1 VTRDLAVGFL
11 VALVAC
17 GLLTACVLAIMRRL
31 PARQTV
37 RDDGPPTHLSKQ
49 GTPHMGGVAI
59 VLSVL
64 VAPLLV
70 GLVDRRTMAVAAVIL
85 GFALIGFLDDAM
97 KVRRAGGKGWQARYR
112 ILCQTGIAIAFA
124 LYACKHFGAVV
135 RAGGD
140 TWTWSAW
147 LWIPVCVLAV
157 VGAGNAA
164 NLTDGLD
171 GLLAGTGA
179 ICAMAL
185 CLAAVSYDQPSGAAM
200 AVILSGACVGF
211 LWLNARPARIWMGDT
226 GSLAI
231 GSGLAAIA
239 MVSGLLLPFVIA
251 AGVLI
256 AEALSVVVQV
266 ACFKRTGR
274 RVFRMAPVHHH
285 FELAG
290 WPEPVVVR
298 RFWIAG
304 AALAILAVLVAH
316 P

>member
-1 VTRDLAVGFL
+1 VVGFL
-11 VALVAC
+11 VAMATC

-64 VAPLLV
+64 VTPLLV
-70 GLVDRRTMAVAAVIL
+70 GLVDRRAMAVAAAVL

-97 KVRRAGGKGWQARYR
+97 KVRRPAGKGWKARYR
-112 ILCQTGIAIAFA
+112 IACQTAIAVAFA
-124 LYACKHFGAVV
+124 VYAYTHFGGVV
-135 RAGGD
+135 RAGAG
-140 TWTWSAW
+140 TWVWSAW

-179 ICAMAL
+179 MCAMVL
-185 CLAAVSYDQPSGAAM
+185 CLAAVSYDEPSGAVM

-211 LWLNARPARIWMGDT
+211 LWFNARPARIWMGDT

-231 GSGLAAIA
+231 GAGLAATA
-239 MVSGLLLPFVIA
+239 MVSGLLLPFAIA

-290 WPEPVVVR
+290 WSEPIVVR
-298 RFWIAG
+298 RFWMAG
-304 AALAILAVLVAH
+304 AALALVAVLVGH